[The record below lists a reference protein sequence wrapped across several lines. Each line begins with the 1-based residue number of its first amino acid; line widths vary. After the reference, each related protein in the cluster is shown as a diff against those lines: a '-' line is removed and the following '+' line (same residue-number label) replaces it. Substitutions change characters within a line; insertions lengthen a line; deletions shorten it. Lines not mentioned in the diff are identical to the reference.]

1 MTALAAT
8 TGWIPASKS
17 ERDWAELAAQN
28 PHLAATMSRYL
39 NQLATILAPSSVDN
53 ADIALRQFARWL
65 TTNTTVNTVAD
76 IGRGEFEDYKTWLAT
91 SNRLAANTQRIRLR
105 TIRSFFER
113 LIEWDWPDA
122 PVRNPILAGD
132 IAPRTEPLPK
142 FLNDQQAAAFMAAAR
157 NHPLPRYRLV
167 AQVLARTGLRAS
179 ELTNLAA
186 DAVTHIGDNGH
197 WLRVPV
203 GKLRNDRLI
212 PLHPELVDLFAQW
225 TATNTDHI
233 RANGR
238 LLADEHT
245 PICRRTVHRIIN
257 RIGQLAGIP
266 DMHPH
271 RLRHTLA
278 TQAWASP
285 RLADGDYAACL

>member
-1 MTALAAT
+1 
-8 TGWIPASKS
+8 
-17 ERDWAELAAQN
+17 
-28 PHLAATMSRYL
+28 
-39 NQLATILAPSSVDN
+39 
-53 ADIALRQFARWL
+53 DIE
-65 TTNTTVNTVAD
+65 N
-76 IGRGEFEDYKTWLAT
+76 YKTSLAH
-91 SNRLAANTQRIRLR
+91 SNRLAANTQRNRLR

-122 PVRNPILAGD
+122 PTRNPILTGD

-142 FLNDQQAAAFMAAAR
+142 FLNDQQAAAFTAAAR
-157 NHPLPRYRLV
+157 NHPIPRYRLV

-212 PLHPELVDLFAQW
+212 PLHDELVDLFAQW

-233 RANGR
+233 RTTGR
-238 LLADEHT
+238 LLADEHA
-245 PICRRTVHRIIN
+245 PICRRTVHRII
-257 RIGQLAGIP
+257 
-266 DMHPH
+266 
-271 RLRHTLA
+271 
-278 TQAWASP
+278 
-285 RLADGDYAACL
+285 